1 MIPAPAWPGT
11 HRALNDVFSATFE
24 TWKWVEDAPQTEL
37 FWCGNHMVFRW
48 GRNFNPF
55 EKRFKK
61 DASFTY
67 KSHGFCSFLLKSF
80 LKLTFEST
88 RSCGNKNHKKLVS
101 FHPVKFWMHQHFF
114 GWSDNTSKSTI
125 KVPRKVISGGAFI
138 HQNIASKW
146 LRFNVICQVLNQ
158 LWAPNGQGIQ
168 SSPVHLSEKD
178 MSSAGTTVVNPSQAS
193 DFFHDFQQLLKP
205 PPERIWKKNKH
216 KSPITPSRTLRWK
229 NK

>member
-1 MIPAPAWPGT
+1 MQVS
-11 HRALNDVFSATFE
+11 HF
-24 TWKWVEDAPQTEL
+24 
-37 FWCGNHMVFRW
+37 
-48 GRNFNPF
+48 
-55 EKRFKK
+55 
-61 DASFTY
+61 

-138 HQNIASKW
+138 HQNIASRW

-158 LWAPNGQGIQ
+158 LWAPNGQIIQ

-178 MSSAGTTVVNPSQAS
+178 MSSAGTGTLVLFFSDQGNDSGQSFSSVWFFSWFPATSQSPPLKESEKKINTNHPSTLPEPS
-193 DFFHDFQQLLKP
+193 VEKTSKP
-205 PPERIWKKNKH
+205 QKTPAYEMTKH
-216 KSPITPSRTLRWK
+216 NTQDHIPRDLP
-229 NK
+229 